1 MSFFFAYFYIFVIFL
16 YYNLCMKSVILE
28 NEKIKY
34 TNVAMPELKGKGAII
49 KVVGCGLCGSDLV
62 KIREKAKNIKLGH
75 EVVGEIIEINSDTN
89 FKIGDFV
96 ALGHHYPCFECDFCK
111 RGHHSQCA
119 VFKAT
124 NIEPC
129 GFSEYI
135 FASEGHLNNTTF
147 KIPSH
152 LSFDEASFLEP
163 LACCVRSVRCANLM
177 PNSKVL
183 IIGLGSIGL
192 IMGQAV
198 KAFGNVVTGFDLIDE
213 RVNLALKYN
222 FDEAYNL
229 KNHELKQEF
238 DAIFMT
244 SGSDKA
250 LDTALKSIKN
260 GGKIVVFSSTPQNT
274 GYANNEIYY
283 RELTIMGSYS
293 PAPEDL
299 AKSMELLDKK
309 MVKVNNLSNEY
320 KLEQLEQAI
329 NDTISNKILKA
340 FIKL

>member
-1 MSFFFAYFYIFVIFL
+1 
-16 YYNLCMKSVILE
+16 MKSVILDE
-28 NEKIKY
+28 EKIKFI
-34 TNVAMPELKGKGAII
+34 NAPMPKLNEKGAII
-49 KVVGCGLCGSDLV
+49 KVIGCGLCGSDLV

-75 EVVGEIIEINSDTN
+75 EVVGEITEINSDTN
-89 FKIGDFV
+89 FRIGDLV

-111 RGHHSQCA
+111 RGHHSQCN
-119 VFKAT
+119 VFKST

-135 FASEGHLNNTTF
+135 FASEGHLKNTTF
-147 KIPSH
+147 KVPKH
-152 LSFDEASFLEP
+152 LSIDEASFLEP

-198 KAFGNVVTGFDLIDE
+198 KAFGNNVTGFDLIDE

-222 FDEAYNL
+222 FDNAYNL
-229 KNHELKQEF
+229 KDYQLKQEF

-260 GGKIVVFSSTPQNT
+260 GGKI
-274 GYANNEIYY
+274 A
-283 RELTIMGSYS
+283 TIFY
-293 PAPEDL
+293 
-299 AKSMELLDKK
+299 
-309 MVKVNNLSNEY
+309 
-320 KLEQLEQAI
+320 
-329 NDTISNKILKA
+329 
-340 FIKL
+340 